1 MEETFDVI
9 VIGGGIIGCAAA
21 YFLSANPSFSGSVL
35 VVEPDPA
42 YTYASSTL
50 SASSLRTQFSNSLN
64 IKISQYGY
72 DFISQFHTLM
82 SVNGNGPSLKF
93 HEGGYLFLAKSDL
106 QVETMRQNNSVQ
118 LANNADVVL
127 WSTLELANAFP
138 HLNVSDIK
146 LASYGRSGEGWF
158 DNVGFVDGFKR
169 KALDLGVKFLKDEV
183 VGLNKDKRVL
193 KSINLKSGKKI
204 CSGHFINASGAS
216 AAKIAGYA
224 GIELPVAPRKRT
236 VFVFDCEN
244 SPQGTASLNNGLLPL
259 MVDNTGVYCRPEGK
273 VFITGC
279 VPQNDF
285 NVDYDDFNPNYAEF
299 EDIIWPALANR
310 SKYFEAIKVKNYWAG
325 HYAYNLLDQ
334 NMILGCHPEL
344 ENFYFANGFSGHGLQ
359 QAPATGRALSEL
371 IIYGAFRSLDLSPF
385 CFERILENK
394 PFLEKAIV

>member
-9 VIGGGIIGCAAA
+9 VIGGGVIGCAAA

-106 QVETMRQNNSVQ
+106 QVATMRQNNSVQ

-127 WSTLELANAFP
+127 WSISELANAFP

-183 VGLNKDKRVL
+183 VGLNKD
-193 KSINLKSGKKI
+193 
-204 CSGHFINASGAS
+204 
-216 AAKIAGYA
+216 
-224 GIELPVAPRKRT
+224 
-236 VFVFDCEN
+236 
-244 SPQGTASLNNGLLPL
+244 
-259 MVDNTGVYCRPEGK
+259 
-273 VFITGC
+273 
-279 VPQNDF
+279 
-285 NVDYDDFNPNYAEF
+285 
-299 EDIIWPALANR
+299 
-310 SKYFEAIKVKNYWAG
+310 
-325 HYAYNLLDQ
+325 
-334 NMILGCHPEL
+334 
-344 ENFYFANGFSGHGLQ
+344 
-359 QAPATGRALSEL
+359 
-371 IIYGAFRSLDLSPF
+371 
-385 CFERILENK
+385 
-394 PFLEKAIV
+394 